1 MSRVFVSCAYRDRAV
16 GERLGSLVR
25 SLGHDAADDQD
36 EAQGTAW
43 WNEVVTRIEASDV
56 FVAVAT
62 PAYAEAHTCRLAAK
76 HAAATGLPVVRVD
89 LDRKVVAD
97 CHPAVAEAVGVP
109 FAPEDPEAVARLAHA
124 LNGSP
129 PEVPDAATATVDSP
143 RPASQEQHPENRPEP
158 KVSYRWLRGIEIGLV
173 VVLVLG
179 ANGLVYYG
187 LGLGDD
193 PEPSTGAAP
202 AATAPAATAPASTEP
217 APSGTSPPGTG
228 VPTQTQPW
236 PACSRGCRP
245 STAPSCQ
252 RVRARPAPTRS
263 PAPTRRRTSGPSS

>member
-25 SLGHDAADDQD
+25 SLGHDAADDHD

-56 FVAVAT
+56 FVAVAS

-129 PEVPDAATATVDSP
+129 SEVPDAATATVDS
-143 RPASQEQHPENRPEP
+143 RPPGEP
-158 KVSYRWLRGIEIGLV
+158 
-173 VVLVLG
+173 
-179 ANGLVYYG
+179 
-187 LGLGDD
+187 
-193 PEPSTGAAP
+193 GAAP
-202 AATAPAATAPASTEP
+202 
-217 APSGTSPPGTG
+217 
-228 VPTQTQPW
+228 
-236 PACSRGCRP
+236 
-245 STAPSCQ
+245 
-252 RVRARPAPTRS
+252 
-263 PAPTRRRTSGPSS
+263 